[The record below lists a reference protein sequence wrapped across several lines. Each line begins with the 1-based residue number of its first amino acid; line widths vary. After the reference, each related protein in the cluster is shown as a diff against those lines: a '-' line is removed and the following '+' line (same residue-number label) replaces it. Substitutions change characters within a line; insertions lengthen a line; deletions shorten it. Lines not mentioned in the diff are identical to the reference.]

1 MFLNISFRKYE
12 LHTYCVLGTLVTV
25 DTAEQKA
32 TLSSRS
38 LYATGE
44 RDKNLSSSV
53 SSRYSIVTTYCIF
66 CSIKTI
72 YYSIVTIYCMLV
84 VYRIYYLS
92 SPL

>member
-12 LHTYCVLGTLVTV
+12 LNTYCVLGTLVTV

-38 LYATGE
+38 LCATGE
-44 RDKNLSSSV
+44 RDKNLLSSSV

-66 CSIKTI
+66 CNIKTI
-72 YYSIVTIYCMLV
+72 YYSIVTIYC
-84 VYRIYYLS
+84 I
-92 SPL
+92 